1 MGGQGTLR
9 AVRSWSRAPGDQQ
22 ILDAVLLAVG
32 EQGYG
37 QTCIRDVLTRAGVSR
52 ARFHRTFASM
62 DDCFATAYEME
73 AERLCGAILAA
84 GRRRSSWCEGFGAAL
99 AELLDFVAAEPL
111 RARALML
118 EALAARGRA
127 WAKHEEVV
135 ERLTRALESARH
147 ETESRHRAPLLT
159 GKLMVGAIESSVL
172 GLIIAGEEARAP
184 SLLPDLA
191 HFVVRNYFG
200 EEAADEE
207 LGDVGAERGD

>member
-37 QTCIRDVLTRAGVSR
+37 QTCIRDVLARAGVSR
-52 ARFHRTFASM
+52 ARFRQSFESM
-62 DDCFATAYEME
+62 DDCFAAAYEIE
-73 AERLCGAILAA
+73 AERLCDSVLAA
-84 GRRRSSWCEGFGAAL
+84 GRRGSSWREGFSAAL

-118 EALAARGRA
+118 EAVAARGRA
-127 WAKHEEVV
+127 WAKNEEVI
-135 ERLTRALESARH
+135 ERLTRAVDSARH
-147 ETESRHRAPLLT
+147 ETGSRHRAPLLT

-172 GLIIAGEEARAP
+172 RLIIAGEEARAP
-184 SLLPDLA
+184 SLLADLTN
-191 HFVVRNYFG
+191 FVVLNYFG

-207 LGDVGAERGD
+207 LGDVGGNRGE